1 MLPWLAGCWPW
12 PPLRR
17 TVPGLHLA
25 GTHLPS
31 ERGRHSSCLLPR
43 RLVRPPGDP
52 RREVSPHENQG
63 HSQIHDFV
71 TTSCEIVHDF
81 FARSFRWRDL
91 SRTVM
96 LMWSVVVVGGRWPSF
111 IAAEPTS
118 GDGSA

>member
-81 FARSFRWRDL
+81 L
-91 SRTVM
+91 SQEV
-96 LMWSVVVVGGRWPSF
+96 SVVDHG
-111 IAAEPTS
+111 PTYLCS
-118 GDGSA
+118 IVL

>member
-81 FARSFRWRDL
+81 FARSFRCRRPDQ

-96 LMWSVVVVGGRWPSF
+96 LVWSVVGRGRWSMAIF
-111 IAAEPTS
+111 YRSAEQT
-118 GDGSA
+118 